1 MSGFS
6 GFFQVLDI
14 EASALLGGYPISV
27 AIVRENGEML
37 YALVRPEIEWIDHGR
52 WDSNAEHL
60 HGISFD
66 SLKAE
71 GRPARDIV
79 EEINKNFGGWLHSDA
94 PAHDLRW
101 LQELRDAAGI
111 HLTANVVGHEL
122 KTILRELAEAAEM
135 PCARVEE
142 IFSLERASHNHH
154 ALHDAAAWIAAYE
167 AIERWREERP
177 AAVFARW
184 REQVDTYLSK

>member
-6 GFFQVLDI
+6 SFFQVLDI
-14 EASALLGGYPISV
+14 EASALFGGYPISV
-27 AIVRENGEML
+27 AIVRENGAML

-52 WDSNAEHL
+52 WDSNAEQL
-60 HGISFD
+60 HGISLER
-66 SLKAE
+66 LKAE
-71 GRPARDIV
+71 GRPAREIV
-79 EEINKNFGGWLHSDA
+79 EEINESFGGWLHSDA

-111 HLTANVVGHEL
+111 HLTANVVGREL
-122 KTILRELAEAAEM
+122 KTILRELAKAAEM
-135 PCARVEE
+135 PRARFDE

-154 ALHDAAAWIAAYE
+154 ALYDAAAWIAACK

-177 AAVFARW
+177 AAVFTRW
-184 REQVDTYLSK
+184 REQVDTYLRK

>member
-6 GFFQVLDI
+6 SFFQVLDI
-14 EASALLGGYPISV
+14 EASALFGGYPISV

-60 HGISFD
+60 HGISLER
-66 SLKAE
+66 LKAE
-71 GRPARDIV
+71 GRPAREIV
-79 EEINKNFGGWLHSDA
+79 EEINESFGGWLHSDA

-111 HLTANVVGHEL
+111 DLTANVFGREL

-135 PCARVEE
+135 PRARSDE
-142 IFSLERASHNHH
+142 IFNLERASHNHH
-154 ALHDAAAWIAAYE
+154 ALYDAAAWSAVRE
-167 AIERWREERP
+167 AVMNWRNEE
-177 AAVFARW
+177 ATSVFARW
-184 REQVDTYLSK
+184 RDRVNTHLNK